1 LRIVIIASKESG
13 EMETKIG
20 TNMESYV
27 VNYNNISL
35 QEFKS
40 CPFNSFSESN
50 YHFPLPF
57 WLENRSNKRKMLPNS
72 SKCQRKLSQGLSQ
85 KKSAW
90 IISTSL
96 KKVQLENQHIYF
108 YSLSIGIYFAFHSNY
123 WLQLKKKFFAFCF
136 LK

>member
-85 KKSAW
+85 KKNQYGLSQLLSRKYNWKISIFIFIRFLLVYILLFIA
-90 IISTSL
+90 IIGFNL
-96 KKVQLENQHIYF
+96 KRIFL
-108 YSLSIGIYFAFHSNY
+108 LFAS
-123 WLQLKKKFFAFCF
+123 
-136 LK
+136 

>member
-85 KKSAW
+85 KKISMDYLNFSQESTIGKSAY
-90 IISTSL
+90 L
-96 KKVQLENQHIYF
+96 FL
-108 YSLSIGIYFAFHSNY
+108 FAFY
-123 WLQLKKKFFAFCF
+123 WYIFCF
-136 LK
+136 S